1 MKSNSL
7 FQVPVNTPLI
17 TRDDEKAV
25 AQCMQDGWVSSEGPV
40 VAEFENTFSD
50 LVGRK
55 YGVAVANGTAALEI
69 TLRAVGLEQGDEV
82 ILPTFM
88 IISCALAVINAGCKP
103 VFVDADRLTWNID
116 PFELKKSIT
125 NRTRAILV
133 AHVYHFPADMDA
145 IIALADKHDLMI
157 IEDAAEM
164 HGQTYRSK
172 MCGSFGVASTFSFYA
187 NKTITTGEGGMIVT
201 DNFTIAE
208 RCSYLRNLCFN
219 NKARFKHTELS
230 GNYRLTSLQ
239 AALGLSQSKRLSE
252 LVEQKRKIG
261 RKYDFRLSGIQ
272 GLELPEPSMGFA
284 ENIYWV
290 YGILLKKNNV
300 CDAKALRQKLQSRGV
315 STRPFFF
322 PLHRQPALKNVGVDK
337 NDGFPIAN
345 DLYERGFYIPS
356 GLGITDAQQDF
367 VCDVLHEL
375 MGEVFAS
382 H

>member
-1 MKSNSL
+1 VKSNSL

-17 TRDDEKAV
+17 TSDDQKAV

-40 VAEFENTFSD
+40 VHEFENTFSD

-125 NRTRAILV
+125 NRTKAILV

-145 IIALADKHDLMI
+145 IIALAHKHDLMI

-201 DNFTIAE
+201 DNLAIAE

-219 NKARFKHTELS
+219 NKVRFKHTELS

-261 RKYDFRLSGIQ
+261 RKYDILLSGIQ
-272 GLELPEPSMGFA
+272 GLELPEPSMDFA

-290 YGILLKKNNV
+290 YGILLKKNDV
-300 CDAKALRQKLQSRGV
+300 YDAKALRQKLQSRGV

-337 NDGFPIAN
+337 SDGFPIAN

-356 GLGITDAQQDF
+356 GLGITDVQQNF
-367 VCDVLHEL
+367 VCDVLHGL